1 MTEPA
6 AESVEPEG
14 YPSASYSWYVV
25 VVLTI
30 VYVFSFLDRQI
41 LSMMVSDLKDGL
53 NLEFDWQVGFLMG
66 PAFAIFYTIFGIPL
80 GRLADSRNR
89 KGLIAIGMTV
99 WCLMTAGCGVA
110 KNFLQMA
117 ILRAGVGVGE
127 ASLSP
132 SAYSII
138 TDYFRPEKLARAI
151 AFYGM
156 GIYFGAGMAYFI
168 GGKAI
173 TYVRQTEAWSLPVV
187 GIVEPW
193 QKVFFFIG
201 IPGLLIVPLLL
212 LSVAEPRRRGL
223 LKTGDQRSNQAV
235 PFREVLRYLG
245 NHWRTILT
253 HNVGF
258 SLLAFSS
265 YGNGAWLPEV
275 FRRVHGWE
283 ADTFGLVYGI
293 TLFVCGAGG
302 VLFGGVLADWLSR
315 KGYRDAKIRVG
326 FIAAWIWFPSGIAFP
341 LLADD
346 MMAMMLVV
354 PTVFFTA
361 MPFGVAPAAIQE
373 MMPNNLRG
381 QTSAIYLFMINMI
394 GLAVGPLVLALMTD
408 YLFTEAEFGLEGIR
422 YSLLISTATAH
433 VVAGLLLWVCMGHFR
448 DSLAWRE
455 RSVGKS

>member
-6 AESVEPEG
+6 AGSVDPDG

-41 LSMMVSDLKDGL
+41 LSMMVVDLKNGL
-53 NLEFDWQVGFLMG
+53 NLEHDWQVDFLMG

-89 KGLIAIGMTV
+89 KGLIAIGMTL
-99 WCLMTAGCGVA
+99 WCLMTAGCGLT

-138 TDYFRPEKLARAI
+138 TDYFRPEKLARGI
-151 AFYGM
+151 SCYSM
-156 GIYFGAGMAYFI
+156 GIYFGIGMAYLI
-168 GGKAI
+168 GGKVI
-173 TYVRQTEAWSLPVV
+173 VYVRQTEAWNLPVV
-187 GIVEPW
+187 GIIEPW
-193 QKVFFFIG
+193 QKAFFFIG
-201 IPGLLIVPLLL
+201 IPGLLIIPLLL

-223 LKTGDQRSNQAV
+223 LKTREPRSNQAV
-235 PFREVLRYLG
+235 PFQEVLRYIG
-245 NHWRTILT
+245 NHWRTIVS

-265 YGNGAWLPEV
+265 YGSGAWLPEV

-283 ADTFGLVYGI
+283 TDTFGLVYGI
-293 TLFVCGAGG
+293 TIFVCGAGG
-302 VLFGGVLADWLSR
+302 VLFGGVLADWLSS

-341 LLADD
+341 LLANDI
-346 MMAMMLVV
+346 MAMALVV
-354 PTVFFTA
+354 PTVFFAA

-373 MMPNNLRG
+373 LMPNNLRG
-381 QTSAIYLFMINMI
+381 RISAIYLFMINMI

-408 YLFTEAEFGLEGIR
+408 YVFTEAAFGLEGIR
-422 YSLLISTATAH
+422 YSLLTFTVTAH
-433 VVAGLLLWVCMGHFR
+433 LVAGVLLWVCMGHFR
-448 DSLAWRE
+448 DSLVWRE
-455 RSVGKS
+455 QSVGKL